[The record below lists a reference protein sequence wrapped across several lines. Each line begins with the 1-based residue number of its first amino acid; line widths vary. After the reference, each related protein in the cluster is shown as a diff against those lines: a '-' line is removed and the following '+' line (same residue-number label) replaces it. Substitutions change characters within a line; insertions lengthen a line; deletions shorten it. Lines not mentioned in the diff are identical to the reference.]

1 MVEKKRKP
9 ATRAQGGK
17 AEQHRAEQH
26 KAEQHK
32 AEQHR
37 GEKPWRV
44 PVVQTEVPESGLH
57 IDLTAD
63 EKVRARIVKHADLAA
78 LPRLEA
84 SFDVTRHG
92 RNGLRVVGRVSATVG
107 QTCVVTLEPM
117 QNEID
122 ELVDVLFVP
131 TSAQPRHGRRE
142 VEVLLDD
149 APEPLVDGKI
159 DLGALTTEFLI
170 LGIDPYPRKPG
181 TAFEAP
187 ITAGSSARPF
197 AALATLKKRRRG
209 GH

>member
-9 ATRAQGGK
+9 TTRAQGGS
-17 AEQHRAEQH
+17 AEQH

-37 GEKPWRV
+37 TEKPWRV
-44 PVVQTEVPESGLH
+44 PVVQTDVPESGLH

-63 EKVRARIVKHADLAA
+63 ENVRAKIAKHADLAA

-107 QTCVVTLEPM
+107 QTCGVTLEPM
-117 QNEID
+117 QNEIG
-122 ELVDVLFVP
+122 ELVNVLFVP

-149 APEPLVDGKI
+149 TPEPLVDGMI

-181 TAFEAP
+181 IVFEAP
-187 ITAGSSARPF
+187 IAADSSAQPF
-197 AALATLKKRRRG
+197 AALAALKKRRRG